1 MSPVT
6 PPPPAFPF
14 RRTCPYHPPTEY
26 DAVRG
31 QGPLTRVRLPTGGDA
46 WIVTRYD
53 DVRRLLA
60 SPDLSSDARDER
72 FPAMGVGEREA
83 AAKARPFIRMDA
95 PDHTRYR
102 TAFLSEFS
110 ARRVRELEPAVAR
123 VIADALDRLPAV
135 DPPVDFVRHIA
146 NAVSTGVI
154 CELVGVE
161 DADTEFFRDVVR
173 VSGSRRSTAEE
184 VGAAIGS
191 LFRLLD
197 GIIERRLAEPGT
209 DLLSRFVQ
217 RHLVRG
223 GFDRREVLS
232 AIAMVVIAARET
244 TTASMALAT
253 LQLLERPDLV
263 AASRADPG
271 ILPGLVDELLR
282 RAAVSDALPL
292 RVATADIEVGD
303 ARIRA
308 GDGVILLLGAANHDP
323 AQFPDPYEIDP
334 SRPSRHLTFGHGAH
348 ACFGASLARMEMRL
362 LLGALFAR
370 YPDLRLATPLD
381 DVELKHESAS
391 FGVEEMLVTW

>member
-1 MSPVT
+1 MSAVT
-6 PPPPAFPF
+6 PPAFPF
-14 RRTCPYHPPTEY
+14 RRACPYHPPTEY
-26 DAVRG
+26 DAIREH
-31 QGPLTRVRLPTGGDA
+31 GPLTRVSLPTGGDA

-110 ARRVRELEPAVAR
+110 ARRVRELEPAVTR
-123 VIADALDRLPAV
+123 VIDDALDRLPAV
-135 DPPVDFVRHIA
+135 GPPVDFVRHVA

-173 VSGSRRSTAEE
+173 VSGSRHSTAEE
-184 VGAAIGS
+184 VGRAIGS
-191 LFRLLD
+191 LFQLLD
-197 GIIERRLAEPGT
+197 ALVERRLAEPST
-209 DLLSRFVQ
+209 DLLGRFVQ
-217 RHLVRG
+217 KHLVGG
-223 GFDRREVLS
+223 GFARQEVLS

-244 TTASMALAT
+244 TTASIALAT
-253 LQLLERPDLV
+253 LQLLERPELV
-263 AASRADPG
+263 AAALVDPET
-271 ILPGLVDELLR
+271 LPGLVDELLR
-282 RAAVSDALPL
+282 RTAVSDALPL
-292 RVATADIEVGD
+292 RVATADIAVGE
-303 ARIRA
+303 ALIRA

-323 AQFPDPYEIDP
+323 ERFPDPYAIDP
-334 SRPSRHLTFGHGAH
+334 SRPPRHLTFGHGAH
-348 ACFGASLARMEMRL
+348 ACFGASLARMEIRL
-362 LLGALFAR
+362 LLQALFTR

-381 DVELKHESAS
+381 QVELKHESAS